1 MEIKVPAVG
10 ESVTEATIGEW
21 MKQTGDY
28 VQRDEILLS
37 IETDKASVE
46 VVAEDSG
53 VLEIKVEEGKT
64 VEIGAVIG
72 VLDPSAK
79 APEAGVSE
87 KIKEEGTT
95 VDGRLRSPEPE
106 AKVSKKVEKGDLKPA
121 STHEAP
127 MGPAVRKMLAQ
138 KEMSPSGIKATGPR
152 GRITKEDVMRA
163 SNEVSSGLEP
173 GGVDRISHGPTNDS
187 GSLGLG
193 KPAEVSGDSKAQ
205 DKRSLDV
212 QKKAGDSSKAGSIER
227 VKMNN
232 IRKRIAQRLV
242 QAQQTAAI
250 LTTFNEVDMSKL
262 MNIRSEYKEVFETR
276 HGTRLGFM
284 GFFVKASIEA
294 LKQFPAVNASIDGE
308 DILYKNFFNIG
319 VAVSSPKGLVVPVL
333 KNADQMS
340 LAELEKTI
348 VHYATKAREGTLGID
363 DMSDGTFTISNG
375 GVFGSLMST
384 PILNP
389 PQSGILGM
397 HKIEKRPVVVGDEIQ
412 IRPMMYLALSY
423 DHRMIDGKES
433 VGFLVKIKENI
444 EDPYRLLLHV

>member
-53 VLEIKVEEGKT
+53 VLEIKVEEGQT
-64 VEIGAVIG
+64 VEIGALIG
-72 VLDPSAK
+72 VLDSSAK
-79 APEAGVSE
+79 APDPKTS
-87 KIKEEGTT
+87 
-95 VDGRLRSPEPE
+95 E
-106 AKVSKKVEKGDLKPA
+106 AKSKGEASKKVQEVSKPEVSKKIEQETSKQA

-138 KEMSPSGIKATGPR
+138 KEMSPDGIKPTGPR
-152 GRITKEDVMRA
+152 GHITKEDVMRLG
-163 SNEVSSGLEP
+163 EVSSGLK
-173 GGVDRISHGPTNDS
+173 HQ
-187 GSLGLG
+187 
-193 KPAEVSGDSKAQ
+193 EVSQDFPAQ
-205 DKRSLDV
+205 NKKSLDV
-212 QKKAGDSSKAGSIER
+212 KKQVGDSPKSGSIER

-262 MNIRSEYKEVFETR
+262 MNIRSEYKEIFEAR
-276 HGTRLGFM
+276 HETRLGFM
-284 GFFVKASIEA
+284 GFFVKACIEA
-294 LKQFPAVNASIDGE
+294 LKQFPAVNACIDGE

-340 LAELEKTI
+340 LAELEKAI
-348 VHYATKAREGTLGID
+348 VYYATKAREGTLSID